1 MCGMGLKDV
10 SGILC
15 ELDKDHVSFIER
27 ELCVL
32 VNRANLTLRLWQE
45 YGGRI
50 PDGSDAASS
59 YYELRE
65 TFAAVFDR
73 IRQLE
78 AYLRVVQH
86 QVDGMKR

>member
-1 MCGMGLKDV
+1 MSKQTKTV
-10 SGILC
+10 
-15 ELDKDHVSFIER
+15 IE
-27 ELCVL
+27 
-32 VNRANLTLRLWQE
+32 
-45 YGGRI
+45 YY
-50 PDGSDAASS
+50 PDGASEIRGMVAVPE
-59 YYELRE
+59 YELRE